1 MNFLARLRREAWR
14 GWADPAD
21 PDLEEPLLSSAFLKR
36 VESLSLSVGR
46 RGTTGFVGEHS
57 SVRQAHSVE
66 FADYRDYRPGD
77 DMRLIDWNV
86 YARLGQ
92 LTLRLTEAA
101 EATTLHLLVDCSA
114 SMAFGAPTKLRTAQ
128 RVAAA
133 LGCLA
138 LARYDSVVIT
148 LLRGETAQ
156 VLPRLRA
163 KNETGRL
170 LSVLESLSAQGTLD
184 LSAALHTFCAKSR
197 RGMCVV
203 ISDLLACTSLEEHL
217 GALRHIGME
226 PVVIQVLT
234 PDEAQPR
241 MEGALD
247 LVDCETGSA
256 LLTDVNAALLKAYA
270 ARFAGWTAD
279 LESACLLQQAPFI
292 RLLTDQ
298 SLEEALFAAIR
309 GRLVQ

>member
-1 MNFLARLRREAWR
+1 MNWLSRLRREAWR

-21 PDLEEPLLSSAFLKR
+21 PDPEEPLLSSAFLKR

-46 RGTTGFVGEHS
+46 RSTTGFVGEHS
-57 SVRQAHSVE
+57 SVRKAHSVE

-101 EATTLHLLVDCSA
+101 EATTLHLLIDCSA
-114 SMAFGAPTKLRTAQ
+114 SMAFGAPTKFRTAQ

-138 LARYDSVVIT
+138 LARYDSVVIA
-148 LLRGETAQ
+148 LLRGDTAQ

-170 LSVLESLSAQGTLD
+170 LSVLENLRAQGDLD
-184 LSAALHTFCAKSR
+184 LPAALRSFSSKSR
-197 RGMCVV
+197 RGLCVL
-203 ISDLLACTSLEEHL
+203 ISDLMAPISLEEHL
-217 GALRHIGME
+217 GTLRHIGLE
-226 PVVIQVLT
+226 PVVVHVLA
-234 PDEAQPR
+234 PDEVQPKI
-241 MEGALD
+241 EGALD
-247 LVDCETGSA
+247 LVDCETGST
-256 LLTDVNAALLKAYA
+256 LLTDVNAQALKAYA
-270 ARFAGWTAD
+270 ARFAGWTAE
-279 LESACLLQQAPFI
+279 LESACLLKHTTLL
-292 RLLTDQ
+292 RLLTTQ
-298 SLEEALFAAIR
+298 PLEEALFAAIR